1 VESNSLYK
9 FDLSIKK
16 IYIMATKKKT
26 KRGRKQ
32 DAKLVAGNQKHEVK
46 AVAKKTKKSAKKV
59 RAAVKKVGPSR
70 KKVEKELGEDSTY

>member
-1 VESNSLYK
+1 
-9 FDLSIKK
+9 
-16 IYIMATKKKT
+16 MATKKKVKT

-32 DAKLVAGNQKHEVK
+32 DAKLVAGTQKHEVK

-70 KKVEKELGEDSTY
+70 KKVEEELKNVSY

>member
-1 VESNSLYK
+1 
-9 FDLSIKK
+9 
-16 IYIMATKKKT
+16 MATKKLKT

-32 DAKLVAGNQKHEVK
+32 DAKLVAGTQKHEVK

-70 KKVEKELGEDSTY
+70 KKVEKELKGE